1 MSTREIAKILGKQHI
16 NIKVSAERLAASG
29 TIALQDTQYTN
40 PQNSQLY
47 SEYRLTKRDSIILV
61 AQNCPE
67 FTAAIVD
74 RWQELETLGR
84 SATSNLVSIDS
95 MMMNAVDS
103 FKANLIKSVQAAIS
117 NAMMPTMAKEDRLIK
132 EGEDL
137 KALAHSLY
145 FNGNQ
150 PYDARPIDSE
160 SGIKYIVKSA
170 NGSWRM
176 RQAKKIGRVNMTVID
191 TQRKGDILRATKVL
205 IEQEIKHGLRTQ

>member
-1 MSTREIAKILGKQHI
+1 MSTREIAKLLNKPHSD
-16 NIKVSAERLAASG
+16 IKRSAERMFESGVLTQPLAG
-29 TIALQDTQYTN
+29 LDFEHRGNTYT
-40 PQNSQLY
+40 
-47 SEYRLTKRDSIILV
+47 EYHLTKRDSIILV
-61 AQNCPE
+61 AQNSPE

-74 RWQELETLGR
+74 RWQALETLGQ
-84 SATSNLVSIDS
+84 SATTSLVSIGS
-95 MMMNAVDS
+95 MMLNAVDS

-176 RQAKKIGRVNMTVID
+176 RQAKKIGRVNITVID